1 MNKLNNRDLS
11 CSYFKHIKE
20 FLIAFMIV
28 QAACSSKPSSIVDTH
43 FHNDSTLIELD
54 VTKTYPRKEYCLQDI
69 AHIEYVKLE
78 TRTDVIV
85 TGGLCAVT
93 DKEIVFNEY
102 TSGDILFFNKDG
114 EFVRK
119 INRKG
124 EGPDEYLKL
133 NDTPCYDSNSKELFV
148 TDFFKKKILVYD
160 VEGNYKR
167 ELRYPD
173 IMLEEGIAKNP
184 KFCYLKNYNSDELL
198 TVFKTFRTLSEIDKY
213 IIISKKTGE
222 IKRIIE
228 IPDKEYATLNTERHS
243 KEGEIFWLRST
254 HINVLPIIPHS
265 LGFNITNTSSDTI
278 YRLNKEYQLCPLLVR
293 TPEVKKMEEPIFI
306 VGSLETQYY
315 YFLVSIKKIQE
326 NLDESGY
333 PKNGYPET
341 CLIYDKRE
349 RSFFESNVVNKD
361 WQDKDF
367 FISMKHCYFEIGP
380 NKAVIRLYAHELVEA
395 YQNNLLSGKLK
406 EIAAGLNEE
415 DNPILMK
422 VTFKN

>member
-11 CSYFKHIKE
+11 CYYFKHIKE

-69 AHIEYVKLE
+69 ADVEYVKLE

-254 HINVLPIIPHS
+254 HINILPIIPHS

-278 YRLNKEYQLCPLLVR
+278 YRLNKEYQLCPLLLR

-380 NKAVIRLYAHELVEA
+380 NKAVVRLYAHELVEA

-415 DNPILMK
+415 DNPILME

>member
-11 CSYFKHIKE
+11 CYYFKHIKE

-28 QAACSSKPSSIVDTH
+28 QAACSSKPSSIVNAH

-69 AHIEYVKLE
+69 ADVEYVKLE

-254 HINVLPIIPHS
+254 HINILPVIPHS

-293 TPEVKKMEEPIFI
+293 TPGVKKMEEPIFI

-349 RSFFESNVVNKD
+349 RSFFECNVVNKD

-406 EIAAGLNEE
+406 EITAGLNEE
-415 DNPILMK
+415 DNPILME